1 MVDLVNGISLI
12 NAIKKAKCVKP
23 IVVISAN
30 MVGERLEGVKKLG
43 KIVSNLLTKLDK
55 NEEGLSIV
63 FVFNKFASS

>member
-1 MVDLVNGISLI
+1 M
-12 NAIKKAKCVKP
+12 KP